1 MSRGGTRN
9 PIHLAAISA
18 VARGPAFVVPVL
30 IAAAFGAGRN
40 TDAYFLAYAAVQFL
54 IGTLA
59 QGIEQS
65 VVPFAAHAIRH
76 DEGAARAYLDRAARG
91 AVVFGSASWLIGVP
105 IFVFATRG
113 ALRWQ
118 ALQYSLLFTPLA
130 LSWCAAAIFAGALV
144 SQWRIG
150 ISTGSLLWRGL
161 GACIGI
167 GLIPFGGSLWS
178 VAIGLGIGE
187 IYRVWWL
194 RSHLYTGVGSKE
206 SRHAEPLRQLA
217 AAAGAQ
223 ILASAAIAVAPVVER
238 LMASSLGI
246 GSVSRLEYAMRLL
259 MVPSVL
265 FDGAI
270 VPLLLA
276 RWTEQIAADRRPPA
290 RGEVLRTVGEGFV
303 LAFAIG
309 VVLAI
314 FAPALV
320 HLLLA
325 HGRFAPEDEAV
336 VATTLR
342 YLSLAFVANMT
353 AQMLERHYIATTRN
367 QVLAALSLARAVI
380 RIAIAWSLLSSLG
393 LPAFAV
399 GFAISDV
406 AYVAALIGLLRAPSK
421 AAQPAELR

>member
-1 MSRGGTRN
+1 
-9 PIHLAAISA
+9 
-18 VARGPAFVVPVL
+18 
-30 IAAAFGAGRN
+30 
-40 TDAYFLAYAAVQFL
+40 
-54 IGTLA
+54 
-59 QGIEQS
+59 
-65 VVPFAAHAIRH
+65 
-76 DEGAARAYLDRAARG
+76 
-91 AVVFGSASWLIGVP
+91 
-105 IFVFATRG
+105 
-113 ALRWQ
+113 
-118 ALQYSLLFTPLA
+118 
-130 LSWCAAAIFAGALV
+130 
-144 SQWRIG
+144 
-150 ISTGSLLWRGL
+150 
-161 GACIGI
+161 
-167 GLIPFGGSLWS
+167 
-178 VAIGLGIGE
+178 
-187 IYRVWWL
+187 
-194 RSHLYTGVGSKE
+194 
-206 SRHAEPLRQLA
+206 
-217 AAAGAQ
+217 
-223 ILASAAIAVAPVVER
+223 
-238 LMASSLGI
+238 
-246 GSVSRLEYAMRLL
+246 